1 MKSQRKLQQ
10 TEPRI
15 LKDSESAASTQAY
28 LRGVSLLAQRDH
40 SSAELGR
47 KLSARGYSAEVIDEA
62 IKKLT
67 NEGYL
72 DDRRFAR
79 SWTEYAIR
87 SGRGYGIRILQDLSR
102 KGISREIALQA
113 IENATAEYPEY
124 DSLATIVSRRFSA
137 FDPSIAPRKEKQRVY
152 SYLQRRG
159 FSLHSITSFFLNKD
173 KEFDR

>member
-40 SSAELGR
+40 SSVELER
-47 KLSARGYSAEVIDEA
+47 KLAVKGYSSELITET
-62 IKKLT
+62 IGRLT
-67 NEGYL
+67 SEGYL
-72 DDRRFAR
+72 DDRRFAQR
-79 SWTEYAIR
+79 WTESAIR
-87 SGRGYGIRILQDLSR
+87 SGRGFGIRILQDLLQR
-102 KGISREIALQA
+102 GVSRELASEA
-113 IENATAEYPEY
+113 IENAAEEYPEK
-124 DSLATIVSRRFSA
+124 DSLAAIVTRRFSA
-137 FDPSIAPRKEKQRVY
+137 FDPSSAPLKEKQRVY